1 MPSTWIQIVGAKKT
15 GKTSLIEGITREL
28 VGRGRS
34 VCYVKHTHSEPGF
47 DNEDTDTARIRNAGA
62 STSVLAGTG
71 STIAFHSG
79 ATEALD
85 RISFRD
91 ALSDE
96 IVLAEGF
103 KQVPGKKIVM
113 PGGDLEIDKLEGIV
127 ALVGDAPDGYKGTT
141 FDQGDIAGIC
151 DLIEKLAAS
160 GGGEMWSTRLFIDGE
175 EIKLNSF
182 VQDVMASA
190 VLGMSTALKGIEG
203 GGEIELRC
211 AVIADEE

>member
-1 MPSTWIQIVGAKKT
+1 MPNTWIQIVGAKKT
-15 GKTSLIEGITREL
+15 GKTTLIERIAREL
-28 VGRGRS
+28 VSRGRS

-47 DNEDTDTARIRNAGA
+47 DNEDTDTSRIRSAGA

-71 STIAFHSG
+71 STIVFHSG

-91 ALSDE
+91 ALPDE

-113 PGGDLEIDKLEGIV
+113 PGGDLGIDELDGIV

-141 FDQGDIAGIC
+141 FDPEDIAGIC
-151 DLIEKLAAS
+151 DLIEKLTAS
-160 GGGEMWSTRLFIDGE
+160 RGGDMWSTRLFIDGE
-175 EIKLNSF
+175 EVKLNAF

>member
-1 MPSTWIQIVGAKKT
+1 MPGTWIQIVGAKKT
-15 GKTSLIEGITREL
+15 GKTSLIEKMTREL
-28 VGRGRS
+28 VRRDRS
-34 VCYVKHTHSEPGF
+34 VCYIKHTHSEPGF
-47 DNEDTDTARIRNAGA
+47 DNEDTDTSRVRNAGA

-71 STIAFHSG
+71 STIVFHSG
-79 ATEALD
+79 ATETVD

-103 KQVPGKKIVM
+103 KRVPGRKIVM
-113 PGGDLEIDKLEGIV
+113 AGGDLKIDELEGIV
-127 ALVGDAPDGYKGTT
+127 AVVGDAPDGYSGAS
-141 FDQGDIAGIC
+141 FGPDQITELC
-151 DLIEKLAAS
+151 DLVEKLTAS

-190 VLGMSTALKGIEG
+190 ILGMSTALKGIEG
-203 GGEIELRC
+203 GGEMELRC
-211 AVIADEE
+211 AVVADED